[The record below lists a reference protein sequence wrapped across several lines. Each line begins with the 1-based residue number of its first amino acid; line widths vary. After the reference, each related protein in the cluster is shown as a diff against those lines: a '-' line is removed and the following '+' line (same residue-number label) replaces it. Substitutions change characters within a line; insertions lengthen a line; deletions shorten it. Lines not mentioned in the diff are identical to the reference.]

1 MDFAKEKI
9 VRQFGYIKD
18 KIQSIMDSDRNKTI
32 IIEQQ
37 MNKNSSEL
45 TEIQRLRD
53 QIDVLKTKDAEKEK

>member
-37 MNKNSSEL
+37 TNKNSSEL